1 MKFNDVIKKAKNNQ
15 KTLSV
20 ACADDP
26 KVMQACYDA
35 YREGISK
42 SIFVGNKDNMEKI
55 AKERNIELDA
65 FKIIDEKDKTKAVK
79 KAVELINKDEAQ
91 FLMKGYVDTSIL
103 LKGVLNKEWGLRTG
117 RLLSHIALFEI
128 DKYHK
133 PFIITDGGMN
143 IKPDLKTKMDIIN
156 NAADFY
162 IRLGVKEPKIAIL
175 AAIEKVN
182 PDMPE
187 TIDASLLAKMSQRK
201 QISGIVDGPLAF
213 DLAISK
219 ESAKHK
225 KISSPVAGE
234 ADILVVPDLASGN
247 ILAKALIYMA
257 DSKVAG
263 IIVGAKCP
271 IVLLS
276 RSDNEITKKMSIA
289 MASLG

>member
-1 MKFNDVIKKAKNNQ
+1 MKFNDVIEKAKDNQ

-35 YREGISK
+35 YKEGISK

-55 AKERNIELDA
+55 AKERNIDLDV
-65 FKIIDEKDKTKAVK
+65 FKIIDEKDKAKAVK
-79 KAVELINKDEAQ
+79 KAVELINSGDAQ

-143 IKPDLKTKMDIIN
+143 IKPDLKTKIDIIN

-162 IRLGVKEPKIAIL
+162 KKLGISEPKIAVL

-201 QISGIVDGPLAF
+201 QINGIVDGPLAF

-225 KISSPVAGE
+225 KISSPVAGD
-234 ADILVVPDLASGN
+234 ADILVVPDIASGN